1 MEENLRKIHLENLLN
16 TLEDSD
22 KDKKVE
28 ICNIMKE
35 MVKEEIEQAKRN
47 QNNDMTHF
55 LNKLKELLEKTINR
69 YSE

>member
-1 MEENLRKIHLENLLN
+1 MEEDLRKIHLENLLN
-16 TLEDSD
+16 TIEDAD

-35 MVKEEIEQAKRN
+35 MVKEEIEQTKRN
-47 QNNDMTHF
+47 QNNDMTQF

>member
-1 MEENLRKIHLENLLN
+1 MEENLRKIHLETLLN
-16 TLEDSD
+16 TLENSN
-22 KDKKVE
+22 KDKKIE

-35 MVKEEIEQAKRN
+35 IVKEEIEKTKRN

>member
-1 MEENLRKIHLENLLN
+1 MEEDLRKIHLENLLN

-22 KDKKVE
+22 EDKKIE
-28 ICNIMKE
+28 ICNVMKE
-35 MVKEEIEQAKRN
+35 MVKEETEKAKRN
-47 QNNDMTHF
+47 QDNDITHF

>member
-1 MEENLRKIHLENLLN
+1 MEEDLRKIHLENLLN

-22 KDKKVE
+22 KDKKIE

-35 MVKEEIEQAKRN
+35 MVKEETEKVKRN
-47 QNNDMTHF
+47 QDNDITHF
-55 LNKLKELLEKTINR
+55 LNKLKELLEKTIDR

>member
-1 MEENLRKIHLENLLN
+1 MEEDLRKIHLENLLN

-22 KDKKVE
+22 KDKKIK

-35 MVKEEIEQAKRN
+35 MVREETEKAKRN
-47 QNNDMTHF
+47 QNDDMTHF

-69 YSE
+69 YSK

>member
-1 MEENLRKIHLENLLN
+1 MEEDLRKIHLENLLN

-22 KDKKVE
+22 KDKKIE

-35 MVKEEIEQAKRN
+35 MVEEETEKAKRN
-47 QNNDMTHF
+47 QNNDITHF

>member
-1 MEENLRKIHLENLLN
+1 LLN

-35 MVKEEIEQAKRN
+35 MVKEEIEKAKRN

-69 YSE
+69 YSK

>member
-1 MEENLRKIHLENLLN
+1 MEEDLRKIHLESLLN

>member
-1 MEENLRKIHLENLLN
+1 MEEDLRKIHLENLLN

-22 KDKKVE
+22 KDKKIE

-35 MVKEEIEQAKRN
+35 MVEEETVKAKRN

-55 LNKLKELLEKTINR
+55 LNKLKELLEKTIDR

>member
-1 MEENLRKIHLENLLN
+1 MEEDLRKIHLENLLN

-22 KDKKVE
+22 KDKKIE

-35 MVKEEIEQAKRN
+35 MVREETEKAKRN
-47 QNNDMTHF
+47 QNDDMTHF

>member
-1 MEENLRKIHLENLLN
+1 MEEDLRKMHLENLLN

-22 KDKKVE
+22 KDKKIE

-35 MVKEEIEQAKRN
+35 MVKEETEKAKRN
-47 QNNDMTHF
+47 QDNDITHF
-55 LNKLKELLEKTINR
+55 SNTLKGLLEKTIDR

>member
-1 MEENLRKIHLENLLN
+1 MEEDLRKIHLENLLN

-22 KDKKVE
+22 KDKKIE

-35 MVKEEIEQAKRN
+35 MVKEETEKAKRD

-55 LNKLKELLEKTINR
+55 LNKLRELLEKTINR

>member
-1 MEENLRKIHLENLLN
+1 MEEDLRKIHLESLLN
-16 TLEDSD
+16 NLEDSD

-35 MVKEEIEQAKRN
+35 MVKEEIEQAERN

>member
-1 MEENLRKIHLENLLN
+1 MEEDLRKTHLENLLN

-22 KDKKVE
+22 KNKKIE

-35 MVKEEIEQAKRN
+35 MVKEETEKAKRN
-47 QNNDMTHF
+47 QDNDITHF
-55 LNKLKELLEKTINR
+55 LNKLKELLEKTIDR

>member
-1 MEENLRKIHLENLLN
+1 MEEDLREIHLENLLN

-22 KDKKVE
+22 KDKKIE

-35 MVKEEIEQAKRN
+35 MVKEEIEKAKRN

>member
-1 MEENLRKIHLENLLN
+1 MEEDLRKIHLESLLN
-16 TLEDSD
+16 NLEDSD
-22 KDKKVE
+22 KDRKIE

-35 MVKEEIEQAKRN
+35 MVKEEIEKAKRN

-55 LNKLKELLEKTINR
+55 LNKLRELLEKTINR

>member
-1 MEENLRKIHLENLLN
+1 MEEDLRKIHLENLLN

-22 KDKKVE
+22 KDKKIE

-35 MVKEEIEQAKRN
+35 MVKEEIEEAKRN
-47 QNNDMTHF
+47 QDNDMTHF
-55 LNKLKELLEKTINR
+55 LDKLKELLEKTINR

>member
-1 MEENLRKIHLENLLN
+1 MEEDLRKIHLENLLN

-22 KDKKVE
+22 KDKKIE
-28 ICNIMKE
+28 IYNIMKE

>member
-16 TLEDSD
+16 TLEDAD

>member
-1 MEENLRKIHLENLLN
+1 MEEDLRKVHLENLLN

-22 KDKKVE
+22 KDKKIE

-35 MVKEEIEQAKRN
+35 MVEEETEKAKRN

>member
-1 MEENLRKIHLENLLN
+1 MEEDLRKIHLESLLN
-16 TLEDSD
+16 NLEDSD

-28 ICNIMKE
+28 ICNIMKG

-47 QNNDMTHF
+47 QNNDMTYF

-69 YSE
+69 YTE

>member
-1 MEENLRKIHLENLLN
+1 MEEDLRKIHLESLLN
-16 TLEDSD
+16 NLEDSD
-22 KDKKVE
+22 KDRKIE

-55 LNKLKELLEKTINR
+55 LNKLRELLEKTINR
-69 YSE
+69 HSE

>member
-1 MEENLRKIHLENLLN
+1 MLN

-22 KDKKVE
+22 KDKKIE

-35 MVKEEIEQAKRN
+35 MVKEETEKAKGN
-47 QNNDMTHF
+47 QDNDITHF
-55 LNKLKELLEKTINR
+55 LNKLKELLEKTIDR

>member
-1 MEENLRKIHLENLLN
+1 MEEDLRKIHLENLLN

-22 KDKKVE
+22 KDKKIE

-35 MVKEEIEQAKRN
+35 MVEEETERAKRN
-47 QNNDMTHF
+47 QDNDITHF
-55 LNKLKELLEKTINR
+55 LNKLKELLEKTIDR

>member
-1 MEENLRKIHLENLLN
+1 MEEDLRKIHLETLLN

-22 KDKKVE
+22 KDKKIE

-35 MVKEEIEQAKRN
+35 MVKEETEKAKRN
-47 QNNDMTHF
+47 QDNDITHF
-55 LNKLKELLEKTINR
+55 LNKLKELLEKTIDR